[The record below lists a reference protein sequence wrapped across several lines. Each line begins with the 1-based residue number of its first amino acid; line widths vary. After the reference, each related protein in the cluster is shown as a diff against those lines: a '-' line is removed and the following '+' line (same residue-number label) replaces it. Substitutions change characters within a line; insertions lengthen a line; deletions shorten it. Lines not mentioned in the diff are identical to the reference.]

1 MPMGDTA
8 NAIRADV
15 EAQCTSEGRE
25 CRICLSEAPP
35 LRELGCSCK
44 GSLQMVHDV
53 CADRWFTQNSRSS
66 CEICHAAV
74 VAPPVACRI
83 HDLHP
88 PRKVSCSVLVGCI
101 IAGIILLIA
110 VVLSFIAIIRS

>member
-1 MPMGDTA
+1 MSI
-8 NAIRADV
+8 IRVHV
-15 EAQCTSEGRE
+15 EAQSTSEEQE
-25 CRICLSEAPP
+25 CRICFSEAPP

-44 GSLQMVHDV
+44 GSLQLVHDV
-53 CADRWFTQNSRSS
+53 CADRWFIQNNRLL

-83 HDLHP
+83 HNLHP
-88 PRKVSCSVLVGCI
+88 PRKLSGGVLVGCI